1 MDDPGLCEAVCRQST
16 WLAELLVLLVV
27 VLRAAWLSR
36 TKATV
41 VRERDSLEEKVREL
55 SLRPPPAPPPA
66 QVTLQLA
73 PHPGLASL
81 YPIAVSTTPADPQNT
96 EKSGT
101 TGGNDSPEPPD
112 PDYGEPPE
120 DGS

>member
-96 EKSGT
+96 AKSADTAWEG
-101 TGGNDSPEPPD
+101 SPDVPD
-112 PDYGEPPE
+112 PDHVEPAD

>member
-1 MDDPGLCEAVCRQST
+1 MDDTGLCEAVCRQST
-16 WLAELLVLLVV
+16 WLAELLVLLLV
-27 VLRAAWLSR
+27 VLRAAYLSR

-41 VRERDSLEEKVREL
+41 VRERDSLQEKVREL
-55 SLRPPPAPPPA
+55 SLRPPPAP

-81 YPIAVSTTPADPQNT
+81 YPIAMSTTPADPQNT
-96 EKSGT
+96 DKNAV
-101 TGGNDSPEPPD
+101 TGGNDSPEAPD
-112 PDYGEPPE
+112 PDYLEPTD